1 MTFIGADIILA
12 NLLSYSPK
20 ADNGISEADI
30 ADYCQRITEKIM
42 QSDKFNDKVF
52 HFSVSEESLDEFV
65 NVYPEYFKKFLNKY
79 YRVADFNIKYFE
91 RRVDSKVIA
100 LPIKENNITGGN
112 VTVSTACPSS
122 VRGEVRHTL
131 ALTGGKLRLTV
142 SCLVKHPR
150 YIAGTPFHTAVKAIP

>member
-1 MTFIGADIILA
+1 MTFIGADIVLA

-20 ADNGISEADI
+20 ADDGISKADI
-30 ADYCQRITEKIM
+30 ADYCQRITEEIT

-91 RRVDSKVIA
+91 RRVDSKAIEVMRLA
-100 LPIKENNITGGN
+100 AKQTGLKELEEDEEN
-112 VTVSTACPSS
+112 
-122 VRGEVRHTL
+122 
-131 ALTGGKLRLTV
+131 RL
-142 SCLVKHPR
+142 
-150 YIAGTPFHTAVKAIP
+150 